1 MRRVEG
7 IIIQID
13 SNILDNM
20 SKNINFMKKDDNDY
34 KQNLGGCHHL
44 KNFLTKKRN
53 QKPEK
58 KIHKTK

>member
-34 KQNLGGCHHL
+34 K
-44 KNFLTKKRN
+44 
-53 QKPEK
+53 
-58 KIHKTK
+58 